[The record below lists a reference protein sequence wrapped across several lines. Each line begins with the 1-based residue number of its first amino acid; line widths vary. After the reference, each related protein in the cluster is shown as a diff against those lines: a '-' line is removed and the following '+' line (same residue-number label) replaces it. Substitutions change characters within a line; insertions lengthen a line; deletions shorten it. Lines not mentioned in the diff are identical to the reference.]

1 MRLRNHIGATA
12 ALVVAGAANAL
23 DFPDFT
29 VDPDPTRRPPRTGG
43 GNTWKAHEVTL

>member
-29 VDPDPTRRPPRTGG
+29 GG
-43 GNTWKAHEVTL
+43 S